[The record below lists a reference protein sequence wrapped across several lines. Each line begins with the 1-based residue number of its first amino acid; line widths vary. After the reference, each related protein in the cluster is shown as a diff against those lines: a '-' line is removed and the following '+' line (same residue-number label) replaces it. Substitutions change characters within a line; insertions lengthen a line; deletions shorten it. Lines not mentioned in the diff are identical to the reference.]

1 MRRRHVLATAGAI
14 LTAPFVGH
22 AQSRDVL
29 KIVPEG
35 DLPILDPVF
44 TTATVVRNH
53 GYMVWDT
60 MCGMDAEYQM
70 QPQMLAGH
78 SIEDD
83 GKRWILTLRP
93 GLLFHDGSPVLAR
106 DCVAIQ
112 LRAWIDVPYIPLGS
126 QYQPNAGGGAES
138 PFPRAYAHPN
148 MLTSDHEMLEVAM
161 PSYDFVTVDVF
172 TSERFG
178 GNPLAV
184 LPNAHGLSA
193 GDMQS
198 IAAEFNLSETAFVLP
213 PDNPQNHARVR
224 IFTPACELPFAGHPN
239 VGTGF
244 VLARADPNPPE
255 HYTFEEIAGLVR
267 VHILRDD
274 RKSISGA
281 RISAPHSLTIT
292 TAIPTDA
299 VAACVGLTENDFL
312 TNAHTPLVASVG
324 TKFVI
329 AEVASLEALARA
341 QPDIAA
347 FRAVAARFPGM
358 ELRFA
363 LHLYVRKD
371 GDATKLRT
379 RMFAPL
385 GGVQEDPATGS
396 ANAALSALL
405 VSLAPGEDVA
415 LHFEIEQGV
424 EMGRP
429 SLLIGG
435 ARKTAEG
442 AVLATVA
449 GSCVPVMRGT
459 LEV

>member
-60 MCGMDAEYQM
+60 LYGMDAEYQM
-70 QPQMLAGH
+70 QLQMLAGQNRR
-78 SIEDD
+78 S
-83 GKRWILTLRP
+83 R
-93 GLLFHDGSPVLAR
+93 
-106 DCVAIQ
+106 
-112 LRAWIDVPYIPLGS
+112 RAC
-126 QYQPNAGGGAES
+126 
-138 PFPRAYAHPN
+138 AHPN
-148 MLTSDHEMLEVAM
+148 MLTSDHEMLEGVM